1 MRILDQNADKSL
13 NDILIY
19 LTYDEAL
26 ELKSSLDDLLER
38 PSNNHS
44 HISNKDFSKE
54 LTVCIYDE
62 NNLTGFNE
70 RSTTLIKNDE

>member
-44 HISNKDFSKE
+44 HISSKDYSKE